1 MILKMVTYDGDLTQ
15 FLVEARTDDEAIAK
29 AIYANK
35 EIDRELGA
43 SDESVNDPAYYEV
56 DDVDFKL
63 LCEIIEREDCYTG
76 MFGEAKVF
84 NG

>member
-15 FLVEARTDDEAIAK
+15 FLVEARTNDEAIAK
-29 AIYANK
+29 AIHANK

-43 SDESVNDPAYYEV
+43 SDESVNNPACYEV

-63 LCEIIEREDCYTG
+63 LCEIIERNDWLCGTY
-76 MFGEAKVF
+76 GEAKVF